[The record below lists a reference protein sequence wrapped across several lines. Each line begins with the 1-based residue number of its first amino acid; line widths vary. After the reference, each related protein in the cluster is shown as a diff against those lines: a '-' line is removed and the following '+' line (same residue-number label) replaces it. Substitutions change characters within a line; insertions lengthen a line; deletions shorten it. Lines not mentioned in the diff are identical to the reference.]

1 MEISVGVWAAVVL
14 GGLPLLGL
22 LFWWWN
28 ELRYVLPLK
37 LQRSATG
44 AKLLTGL
51 LGFPFIGGELLP
63 FLWYFKFLC
72 RPNEFINAK
81 RAQYGDGVGM
91 YRTHLFGSPSIITC
105 FPAVNKFVLQ
115 SSDIFTLVWPSNMIF
130 LVMFSVHGKSH
141 ERLKSYITKV
151 INQPDALRGIALL
164 VQPHMIA
171 SLESWAQKG
180 RINAYD
186 EVKKFTAGFTLFQ
199 DLWFYASTFGAVCE
213 NRHEKLCRPLL
224 FNLPTKHRPKI
235 SRQKPT
241 FRVMASV
248 NSNGPDGFSWQSLTR
263 SIRRGSEWFWSDF
276 CEPVKKETGVVVE
289 QRSPPSGV
297 ISAITDKIS
306 SLTLHE
312 VSDLTEVLRKKL
324 GVKEM
329 SAMVIIMPGMGF
341 GGLRGA

>member
-51 LGFPFIGGELLP
+51 MGFPFIGELLP

-130 LVMFSVHGKSH
+130 LVMFAVHGKSH

-164 VQPHMIA
+164 VQPQMIA

-186 EVKKFTAGFTLFQ
+186 EVKKLRYQAYINF
-199 DLWFYASTFGAVCE
+199 ASKEKGKEIKNPKVLQIAQGLGKFGKKI
-213 NRHEKLCRPLL
+213 RGTTRLLPFFSKLL
-224 FNLPTKHRPKI
+224 
-235 SRQKPT
+235 
-241 FRVMASV
+241 
-248 NSNGPDGFSWQSLTR
+248 
-263 SIRRGSEWFWSDF
+263 
-276 CEPVKKETGVVVE
+276 
-289 QRSPPSGV
+289 
-297 ISAITDKIS
+297 
-306 SLTLHE
+306 
-312 VSDLTEVLRKKL
+312 KL
-324 GVKEM
+324 Y
-329 SAMVIIMPGMGF
+329 P
-341 GGLRGA
+341 